1 MRRIKSIHAA
11 VILTMMVGWACAD
24 TVEVTLTGVVTWTFP
39 GSQIEAWGIQAGDS
53 FTRRVIP
60 NYYDKETMLR
70 LRIPGHTSSGKRP
83 GFRWKYGLEPLSKV

>member
-1 MRRIKSIHAA
+1 MARRNMRMEEYLELVYQWHRGRSIR
-11 VILTMMVGWACAD
+11 
-24 TVEVTLTGVVTWTFP
+24 
-39 GSQIEAWGIQAGDS
+39 QIRDS
-53 FTRRVIP
+53 LQISRKTIRKYLLLFMARRVIP